1 MLHRRC
7 PRSTRCICVG
17 KKQKKSNKKTSEL
30 DRFSWFLCF
39 LSVFFDSSPPHP
51 TKPPQKNITTSTYPA
66 EPTSVACVLRSS
78 NRCCRKARA
87 KRNSELS
94 TPATYGGR
102 HQTSDFLTEPWRK
115 EPQKKD
121 LNSFSGGGVVGFF
134 WGRKRFWGGG
144 AVVCWLVDL
153 TVTHFDSDFDGTIS
167 YLPLRYAWWNCPL
180 WKPRTN
186 QALSLQVGQ
195 DLGCFWV
202 AQMLKRCF
210 THVGSNDRGQIC
222 NIESYS
228 PEN

>member
-1 MLHRRC
+1 MQVGNYISHCNNTISLLDWKLPWCRRVNYATFPSKSCQTNAAPSMPALHKMHLC
-7 PRSTRCICVG
+7 G
-17 KKQKKSNKKTSEL
+17 KKTKKNQKKKPLNLTDSH
-30 DRFSWFLCF
+30 DFSVF

-121 LNSFSGGGVVGFF
+121 LNSFSGGGGCWVLLGEEEILGGELLFVG
-134 WGRKRFWGGG
+134 
-144 AVVCWLVDL
+144 WL
-153 TVTHFDSDFDGTIS
+153 I
-167 YLPLRYAWWNCPL
+167 
-180 WKPRTN
+180 
-186 QALSLQVGQ
+186 
-195 DLGCFWV
+195 
-202 AQMLKRCF
+202 
-210 THVGSNDRGQIC
+210 
-222 NIESYS
+222 
-228 PEN
+228 